1 MKTFTEILKSSMRPM
16 DQVENATTKL
26 RDYLATQQDKNKKQK
41 AISDFYDKHG
51 MKGIVSLEDYI
62 RRFGKR
68 PRMKAKAKSMQNNVD
83 TFMAT
88 GAE

>member
-1 MKTFTEILKSSMRPM
+1 MKSYKEIINESTNPIEKMR
-16 DQVENATTKL
+16 DL
-26 RDYLATQQDKNKKQK
+26 LATEQDKNKKQK
-41 AISDFYDKHG
+41 AISSFYDKNG
-51 MKGIVSLEDYI
+51 MKGIVALEDSI